1 MRRGPRMHR
10 NMESILSGCPNN
22 MAPAIVPFY
31 FEHDL
36 SIRFVLIPQYAAIEI
51 SILLSH
57 PNLFEAHVECT
68 WTLSNATVSWV
79 GT

>member
-1 MRRGPRMHR
+1 MHR

-36 SIRFVLIPQYAAIEI
+36 SIRFVLILQCAAAIEI
-51 SILLSH
+51 SILSSH
-57 PNLFEAHVECT
+57 PNIGIRSPCRVRMDN
-68 WTLSNATVSWV
+68 SNATGSN
-79 GT
+79 